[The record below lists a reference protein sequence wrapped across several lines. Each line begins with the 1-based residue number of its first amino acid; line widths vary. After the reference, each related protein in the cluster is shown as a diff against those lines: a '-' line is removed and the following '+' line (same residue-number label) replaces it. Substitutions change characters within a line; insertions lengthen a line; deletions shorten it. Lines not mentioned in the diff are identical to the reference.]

1 MTTDNQKKYFDNSL
15 LDEVLKDIYGDVS
28 DDLKLRL
35 NSLAHAFKNSFP
47 DYKKGYVFSS
57 PGRIE
62 ICGNHTDHNNG
73 KVMAAAVSVDILAVA
88 TPSDDSLVSVDS
100 DGYPRMTVDLNDI
113 AFKEKNKGTSFALI
127 QGVADYFV
135 SHGYKVGGFKACFTS
150 RVPKGAGVSSSSAFE
165 VLVGEIFNRFYNDG
179 KVSAIEKAKASQ
191 YAENRYFG
199 KPCGLMDQAAIALG
213 GVNLIDFKDTQN
225 PDVIPA
231 PWNDNTLDIFVINAG
246 GDHSDLVDDYAG
258 ILNDMKSVAKF
269 FSVDSLR
276 STSKSEVLKYAQT
289 LSQKVSG
296 RAVLRALHFFEECDR
311 VDAALKAIRDGD
323 TKAFLN
329 VINESGDSSWRLL
342 QNLYPPSDTA
352 QYLPFAITY
361 AKESG
366 LCEAVRVHGGGFAG
380 TILAFVKKENSD
392 KFKKLMADMFGD
404 DRVFKLVVRGSGAT
418 LVTEVNL

>member
-1 MTTDNQKKYFDNSL
+1 
-15 LDEVLKDIYGDVS
+15 
-28 DDLKLRL
+28 
-35 NSLAHAFKNSFP
+35 
-47 DYKKGYVFSS
+47 
-57 PGRIE
+57 
-62 ICGNHTDHNNG
+62 
-73 KVMAAAVSVDILAVA
+73 MAAAVSVDILAVA

-231 PWNDNTLDIFVINAG
+231 PWKNKSLDIFVINAG